1 VTVGRRLR
9 WLIGGLVAAHAII
22 LFAGFFAPYD
32 PTTQSRA
39 FSFAPPTRLH
49 LVDAAGHLHVRPFVY
64 EWKDATTGL
73 GAYEEDTRRPLPL
86 RFLVRGAPYNIAG
99 VIPSQWHLFGVP
111 DPGRAFL
118 LGADR
123 FGRDQLSRLLYGGQ
137 ISILAGLLATS
148 FSLGLGMIAGCVAG
162 LFGRVAD
169 RTLMI
174 GAELFLALP
183 WLYLLLGVRAM
194 LPLHLEPTQAFLLVA
209 SVIGLIGWAKPAR
222 LVRGI
227 VLSAKERNYVLA
239 ARGFGASGPY
249 LLRRHILPQTYGVL
263 LTQATLLL
271 PQYILAEVT
280 LSFLGIGIAEPVPS
294 WGNMLGALQEYNVLV
309 SYWWMFA
316 PVLALFPLFLGYF
329 GLASTVQE
337 RTQTFTT

>member
-1 VTVGRRLR
+1 MTGRRSLR
-9 WLIGGLVAAHAII
+9 WLVGMLAGAHAII
-22 LFAGFFAPYD
+22 LLAGFFAPYD
-32 PTTQSRA
+32 AATQNRE

-49 LVDAAGHLHVRPFVY
+49 LVDAAGRLHAWPFVY
-64 EWKDATTGL
+64 AWKSSTAEFGT
-73 GAYEEDTRRPLPL
+73 YEEDTSRPFPVQL
-86 RFLVRGAPYNIAG
+86 LVTGAPYKLSG
-99 VIPSQWHLFGVP
+99 LVPSRRHLFGVP
-111 DPGRAFL
+111 EPGRVFL
-118 LGADR
+118 LGTDR

-137 ISILAGLLATS
+137 ISVLAGVLATS
-148 FSLGLGMIAGCVAG
+148 LSLLIGMLAGCLAG
-162 LFGRVAD
+162 FFGRLTD
-169 RTLMI
+169 RVLMI
-174 GAELFLALP
+174 GVELFLALP

-194 LPLHLEPTQAFLLVA
+194 LPLHLEPAQAFLLVA
-209 SVIGLIGWAKPAR
+209 GVIGLIGWAKPAR
-222 LVRGI
+222 MVRGI

-249 LLRRHILPQTYGVL
+249 LLRRHILPETYGVL

-316 PVLALFPLFLGYF
+316 PALALFPLFLGYF
-329 GLASTVQE
+329 GLASTLQK
-337 RTQTFTT
+337 RTQPFTT

>member
-1 VTVGRRLR
+1 MKARRLR
-9 WLIGGLVAAHAII
+9 WLIGVLAGAHALV
-22 LFAGFFAPYD
+22 LFAGLFAPYD
-32 PTTQSRA
+32 AATQNRE

-49 LVDAAGHLHVRPFVY
+49 FVDAAGRLHARPFVY
-64 EWKDATTGL
+64 QWKSGPAEL
-73 GAYEEDTRRPLPL
+73 GTYVEDTSRPFPVQ
-86 RFLVRGAPYNIAG
+86 FLVKGAPYKLAG
-99 VIPSQWHLFGVP
+99 LMSSRRHLFGVP
-111 DPGRAFL
+111 EPGRVFL
-118 LGADR
+118 LGTDR

-137 ISILAGLLATS
+137 VSILAGALAT
-148 FSLGLGMIAGCVAG
+148 FLSLLIGMLAGCLAG
-162 LFGRVAD
+162 FFGRFAD
-169 RTLMI
+169 RALM
-174 GAELFLALP
+174 ALVELFLALP

-194 LPLHLEPTQAFLLVA
+194 LPLHLEPTAAFLLVA
-209 SVIGLIGWAKPAR
+209 GVIGVIGWARPAR
-222 LVRGI
+222 MVRGI

-249 LLRRHILPQTYGVL
+249 LLRRHILPETYGVL

-316 PVLALFPLFLGYF
+316 PALALVPLFLGYF
-329 GLASTVQE
+329 GLASTLQR
-337 RTQTFTT
+337 RTQPFTT